1 MSEIIRLDDKRKNII
16 NYIKGLLEYAERGE
30 IEKIA
35 VVSFLEKDKVDSLD
49 KEILLG
55 FYNLTLNEKFYL
67 LAHLQAELNYKLVEE
82 NVDNLIEIIN
92 K

>member
-1 MSEIIRLDDKRKNII
+1 MSKIIRLNDKRNNII
-16 NYIKGLLEYAERGE
+16 NYIKELIEYAEKGE

-35 VVSFLEKDKVDSLD
+35 IVSFLEKDNIDSMD

-67 LAHLQAELNYKLVEE
+67 LAHLQAELNYKLVEA

-92 K
+92 R

>member
-1 MSEIIRLDDKRKNII
+1 MSKIIRLNDKRNNII
-16 NYIKGLLEYAERGE
+16 NYIKELLEYAEKGE

-35 VVSFLEKDKVDSLD
+35 IVSFLEKDNIDSMD

-67 LAHLQAELNYKLVEE
+67 LAHLQAELNYKLVEA
-82 NVDNLIEIIN
+82 NVDNLIEYIGD
-92 K
+92 